1 MPAKKK
7 PNKVV
12 LIVIV
17 AVHVTIARLTWRDL
31 QTRPADQIRGN
42 KTFWRV
48 ASGVNTIGSV
58 GYWLLGR
65 RRTTP

>member
-7 PNKVV
+7 PNKAV
-12 LIVIV
+12 LIAIV
-17 AVHVTIARLTWRDL
+17 AVHLTVARLTWRDL
-31 QTRPADQIRGN
+31 RTRPADQIRGN

-65 RRTTP
+65 RRAAR